1 MLTQKANDKIFKGT
15 APEVGEILRRNEAQG
30 LEHNSMRSQEY
41 SWSPP
46 QSLWLKFNVGAA
58 VHDSNAFLA
67 TVARNDEG
75 KVVEAHIA
83 NIANVASS
91 LVAEALAF
99 RYAVYFIKQYS
110 VQKAIIEGDAPLVV
124 NALKDRK
131 TDAPLEIND
140 IVQEVFAMLD
150 IPTGTIVDFSCVNK
164 SCNTL
169 AYDCTKWAAR
179 NRFWGLLPICW
190 FTGASFIGPS

>member
-15 APEVGEILRRNEAQG
+15 APEVGEILRRNEAQV
-30 LEHNSMRSQEY
+30 LQHNSMSSQEY

-46 QSLWLKFNVGAA
+46 SSSWLKLNVGAT
-58 VHDSNAFLA
+58 VDSSTFLA
-67 TVARNDEG
+67 A
-75 KVVEAHIA
+75 VVRDDAGNLVEV
-83 NIANVASS
+83 NIAMDNVASS

-99 RYAVYFIKQYS
+99 KFAVHLVKQYS
-110 VQKAIIEGDAPLVV
+110 WRKAIIEGDAPLVV

-131 TDAPLEIND
+131 ADAPLEIIG

-150 IPTGTIVDFSCVNK
+150 TCTDTIVDFSCVNK